1 MSWIP
6 YIKFNYIVLTINNK
20 MNGFEKSVL
29 RNISLSN
36 HFQGD
41 KDKKALRPFQVSDLY
56 IVPITLGI
64 YM

>member
-1 MSWIP
+1 
-6 YIKFNYIVLTINNK
+6 
-20 MNGFEKSVL
+20 MNGFEKRVL
-29 RNISLSN
+29 RNIFLSN

-41 KDKKALRPFQVSDLY
+41 KGKKALRPFQVSDLY